1 MGENVRLKMLTD
13 EELGIIYE
21 KSVEYLSKRG
31 MRVHHAEALK
41 IFDREG
47 AQVDFSEQQVRFPRD
62 IIEEALRTVPHE
74 FLMADRKGDHDCPL
88 PHPNGH
94 FYLGSVTGALHH
106 LAPGSK
112 AYCDIT
118 IPIIREWNQLLELLE
133 DVSVIRLNTP
143 RDVPYRIS
151 DIHSLKATIENTSKH
166 IHIQPYS
173 LESLEYLFEL
183 GAAAAGSADKLKERP
198 VITMMCC
205 ALTPFALKAMDMEAI
220 ILSSRYGTACTIE
233 SLATA
238 GATTPITVAGTVL
251 ATSIE
256 TLGLLVMSQ
265 LVKPG
270 TKVIGGP
277 LPFALDM
284 ATGASRVG
292 KVEGQMVA
300 AGITQ
305 FVKEVLKIPVR
316 LNVGTDAFIPDG
328 HSMIETT
335 IRSILV
341 SEAGCDLLA
350 DAGSVDFYK
359 AASPIQIIIEN
370 DLAKILKRIQL
381 GITVNDETLAW
392 ADVLDTGPG
401 GHFVERDHTLRHCR
415 DTVQPALFQ
424 TPPMDR
430 WMAEGSKDLHS
441 RAVDRFHELRGRF
454 EPQPLPED
462 MKKELDRIVK
472 KADQHLAG

>member
-1 MGENVRLKMLTD
+1 MAENSRLRMLTD
-13 EELGIIYE
+13 DELAEIYE
-21 KSVEYLSKRG
+21 KSVEYLSQEG
-31 MRVHHAEALK
+31 MCVYHQEALK
-41 IFDREG
+41 TFDKGG
-47 AQVDFSEQQVRFPRD
+47 AQVDFGRHLVKFPRN

-74 FLMADRKGDHDCPL
+74 FLMADRKEDHDCPL
-88 PHPNGH
+88 PHPKGH
-94 FYLGSVTGALHH
+94 FYLASITGAQNY
-106 LAPGSK
+106 LAPGATK
-112 AYCDIT
+112 YRDID

-133 DVSVIRLNTP
+133 DLDIVRLNTP
-143 RDVPYRIS
+143 RDVPPATS
-151 DIHSLKATIENTSKH
+151 DIHSLRATIENTSKH
-166 IHIQPYS
+166 IHIQPYT

-238 GATTPITVAGTVL
+238 GATTPITVAGTIL
-251 ATSIE
+251 ASSIE
-256 TLGLLVMSQ
+256 ILGLLVMSQ
-265 LVKPG
+265 LVNPG

-284 ATGASRVG
+284 ATGVSRVG
-292 KVEGQMVA
+292 KAEGQMVA

-316 LNVGTDAFIPDG
+316 LNVGTDSYLPDA

-335 IRSILV
+335 VRSFLV

-350 DAGSVDFYK
+350 DAGGLDFYRG
-359 AASPIQIIIEN
+359 ASPIQMIIEN
-370 DLAKILKRIQL
+370 DLAKILKYVQL

-392 ADVLDTGPG
+392 TDIRETGPG

-415 DTVQPALFQ
+415 DTVQPALFEV
-424 TPPMDR
+424 PPMDM
-430 WMAEGSKDLHS
+430 WMAGGSKDLNS
-441 RAVDRFHELRGRF
+441 RALDRFQELKSRF
-454 EPQPLPED
+454 EPQPLSED
-462 MKKELDRIVK
+462 VKKELHRIVK
-472 KADQHLAG
+472 KADEHLAG